1 MLKTGL
7 RFILN
12 SSILLGFF
20 AFTFTFGLH
29 HNWQEK
35 VTFSAAVF
43 FSVIGIYN
51 FHRLYKFKN
60 NQLTESLKI
69 WVKLN
74 LLTIQLL
81 CFFGILLSSC
91 LFLFLLN
98 FELQHL
104 VLLSVCLLI
113 SLIYVILKWREFP
126 FLKAFLVALVWTI
139 VLVILPNLMQAKLEI
154 GNLTFMLFF
163 YALTIPSDAR
173 DIKIDHK
180 KMKTLPQLIGKKRS
194 YRIAILLLNLF
205 VLLQSFS
212 IDIKFTL
219 VLFNTFWFS
228 YIQYFERRHKIRI
241 ELADILLFIYGIVF
255 LLRNSCF

>member
-20 AFTFTFGLH
+20 AFVFTFGLH
-29 HNWQEK
+29 HNWQQK
-35 VTFSAAVF
+35 VTYSASVF
-43 FSVIGIYN
+43 FSIIGIYN

-60 NQLTESLKI
+60 NQLNESLKI
-69 WVKLN
+69 WVELN
-74 LLTIQLL
+74 FLTVQLL
-81 CFFGILLSSC
+81 CFFGILLSCC
-91 LFLFLLN
+91 LFVLLLN

-104 VLLSVCLLI
+104 VLLSSCLLI
-113 SLIYVILKWREFP
+113 SLIYVVLKWREFP

-154 GNLTFMLFF
+154 GNFTFMLFF

-173 DIKIDHK
+173 DIKMDHK

-194 YRIAILLLNLF
+194 YNIAILLLNLF
-205 VLLQSFS
+205 VLFQSFS
-212 IDIKFTL
+212 IEIKFTL

-228 YIQYFERRHKIRI
+228 FIQYLELKHKIRI
-241 ELADILLFIYGIVF
+241 ELVDLILFIFGF
-255 LLRNSCF
+255 GFFTLN

>member
-20 AFTFTFGLH
+20 AFVFTFGLH
-29 HNWQEK
+29 HNWQQK
-35 VTFSAAVF
+35 VTYSASVF
-43 FSVIGIYN
+43 FSIIGIYN

-60 NQLTESLKI
+60 NQLNESLKI
-69 WVKLN
+69 WVELN
-74 LLTIQLL
+74 FLTVQLL
-81 CFFGILLSSC
+81 CFFGILLSCC
-91 LFLFLLN
+91 LFVLLLN

-104 VLLSVCLLI
+104 VLLCSCLLI
-113 SLIYVILKWREFP
+113 SLIYVVLKWREFP

-154 GNLTFMLFF
+154 GNFTFMLFF

-173 DIKIDHK
+173 DIKMDHK

-194 YRIAILLLNLF
+194 YNIAILLLNLF
-205 VLLQSFS
+205 VLFQSFS
-212 IDIKFTL
+212 IEIKFTL

-228 YIQYFERRHKIRI
+228 FIQYLELKHKIRI
-241 ELADILLFIYGIVF
+241 ELVDLILFIFGF
-255 LLRNSCF
+255 GFFTLN

>member
-1 MLKTGL
+1 MIKTGL

-20 AFTFTFGLH
+20 AFAFTFGLH

-69 WVKLN
+69 WVELN
-74 LLTIQLL
+74 LLAVQLL
-81 CFFGILLSSC
+81 CFFGLLLSSC
-91 LFLFLLN
+91 LFLLLLN
-98 FELQHL
+98 FDLQHL
-104 VLLSVCLLI
+104 VLLSACLLI
-113 SLIYVILKWREFP
+113 SLIYIILKWREFP

-139 VLVILPNLMQAKLEI
+139 VLVILPNLMQVKLEI
-154 GNLTFMLFF
+154 GNLTSMLFF

-173 DIKIDHK
+173 DIKMDHK
-180 KMKTLPQLIGKKRS
+180 KMKTLPQLIGKKWS

-212 IDIKFTL
+212 IETKFTL

-228 YIQYFERRHKIRI
+228 FIQYLESKHNIRI
-241 ELADILLFIYGIVF
+241 ELVDSILFIFGLAF
-255 LLRNSCF
+255 FTMN

>member
-1 MLKTGL
+1 MIKTGL

-12 SSILLGFF
+12 SSILLAFF
-20 AFTFTFGLH
+20 AFAFTFGLH
-29 HNWQEK
+29 YSWQEK
-35 VTFSAAVF
+35 VTYSTAVF
-43 FSVIGIYN
+43 FSIIGIYN

-69 WVKLN
+69 WVELN
-74 LLTIQLL
+74 FLTVQLL

-91 LFLFLLN
+91 LFVLLLN

-104 VLLSVCLLI
+104 VLLSSCLLI
-113 SLIYVILKWREFP
+113 SLIYIILRWREFP
-126 FLKAFLVALVWTI
+126 FLKAFLVAFVWTI

-173 DIKIDHK
+173 DIKMDHK
-180 KMKTLPQLIGKKRS
+180 KMKTLPQLIGKKWS
-194 YRIAILLLNLF
+194 YRMAVLLLNFF

-212 IDIKFTL
+212 IETKFTL

-228 YIQYFERRHKIRI
+228 FCQYLESKHKIRI
-241 ELADILLFIYGIVF
+241 ELVDLILFIFGLAF
-255 LLRNSCF
+255 FTMN

>member
-74 LLTIQLL
+74 LLAVQLL

-91 LFLFLLN
+91 LFMLLLD

-104 VLLSVCLLI
+104 VLLSSCLII
-113 SLIYVILKWREFP
+113 SLIYIILKCREFP

-163 YALTIPSDAR
+163 FALTIPSDAR

-228 YIQYFERRHKIRI
+228 YIQYFEKRHKIRI
-241 ELADILLFIYGIVF
+241 ELADILLFIYGILF
-255 LLRNSCF
+255 FTMH

>member
-1 MLKTGL
+1 MIKTGL

-12 SSILLGFF
+12 SSILLAFF
-20 AFTFTFGLH
+20 AFAFTFGLH

-35 VTFSAAVF
+35 VTYSSTVF
-43 FSVIGIYN
+43 FSIIGIYN
-51 FHRLYKFKN
+51 FHRLFKFSN
-60 NQLTESLKI
+60 NQLTKSLKI
-69 WVKLN
+69 WIELN
-74 LLTIQLL
+74 LLPVQLL

-104 VLLSVCLLI
+104 VLLSICLLI

-154 GNLTFMLFF
+154 GNMTFMLFF
-163 YALTIPSDAR
+163 YALTIPPDAR
-173 DIKIDHK
+173 DITMDHK
-180 KMKTLPQLIGKKRS
+180 KMNTLPQLIGKKWS
-194 YRIAILLLNLF
+194 YRIAVLLLNLF
-205 VLLQSFS
+205 VFLQSFS
-212 IDIKFTL
+212 IETKFTL

-228 YIQYFERRHKIRI
+228 FIQYLESKNKIRI
-241 ELADILLFIYGIVF
+241 ELVDMILFIFGIVF
-255 LLRNSCF
+255 FTMN